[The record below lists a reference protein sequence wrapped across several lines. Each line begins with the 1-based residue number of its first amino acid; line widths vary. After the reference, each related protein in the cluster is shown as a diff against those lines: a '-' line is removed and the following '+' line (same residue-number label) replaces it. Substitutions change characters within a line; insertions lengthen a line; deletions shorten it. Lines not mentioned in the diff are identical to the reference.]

1 MNQTPQAAVSCTV
14 RGVVLPALF
23 GSSWLLPPQ
32 PNPNDVVYTPDD
44 LAGELVRFWSPT
56 GRILEPCKG
65 DGAFMRHLPP
75 ETEWCEIAAGRDFF
89 DCAGG
94 FDWIVGNPPYS
105 IFGKFL
111 LRSMELSENVG
122 YLIPTPKLLG
132 SYKLMSA
139 IYAWG
144 GIARVMVIGPSRVWD
159 YNIGFALGAFHLQ
172 RGYAGPMHVSFRD
185 KPNAP
190 AEARRSRSL
199 QPDVGTLN
207 QKGQTE

>member
-1 MNQTPQAAVSCTV
+1 MTTTATETTTGALPPV
-14 RGVVLPALF
+14 RSKPLF

-32 PNPNDVVYTPDD
+32 PNPHDVVYTPDD

-75 ETEWCEIAAGRDFF
+75 ETEWCEISAGRDFF

-111 LRSMELSENVG
+111 LRSMELAENVG

-139 IYAWG
+139 IYDWG

-172 RGYAGPMHVSFRD
+172 RGYAGPMNVSFRD
-185 KPNAP
+185 KRQAG
-190 AEARRSRSL
+190 
-199 QPDVGTLN
+199 V
-207 QKGQTE
+207 KG